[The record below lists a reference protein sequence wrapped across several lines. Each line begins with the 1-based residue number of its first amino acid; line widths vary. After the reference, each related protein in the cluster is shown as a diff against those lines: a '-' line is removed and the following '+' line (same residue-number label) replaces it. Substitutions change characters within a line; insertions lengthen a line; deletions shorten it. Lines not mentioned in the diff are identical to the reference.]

1 MKVLAVARSRYFL
14 DHDNV
19 MGDPVY
25 ETMMKNLFI
34 ESNATG
40 GLNRHCIAA
49 MAPDE
54 HWKCNFASGAYSYT
68 QAPIFALNSA
78 LDAWQTGCI
87 YTATL
92 DPGFPK
98 TTPPVTHQRVLK
110 ATPTHHRSRP
120 AVCLLFCTG
129 AR

>member
-1 MKVLAVARSRYFL
+1 
-14 DHDNV
+14 
-19 MGDPVY
+19 
-25 ETMMKNLFI
+25 MMKNLFV

-54 HWKCNFASGAYSYT
+54 RWKCNFASGAYSYT

-98 TTPPVTHQRVLK
+98 TTPPVTPSLPARAQGNSDTSLLTTCRLLIVLY
-110 ATPTHHRSRP
+110 RD
-120 AVCLLFCTG
+120 
-129 AR
+129 

>member
-1 MKVLAVARSRYFL
+1 MLRSRYFL
-14 DHDNV
+14 DHNNV

-25 ETMMKNLFI
+25 ETMMKNLFV

-98 TTPPVTHQRVLK
+98 TTPPVPPSLPARAQGNSDTSPL
-110 ATPTHHRSRP
+110 TL

-129 AR
+129 TR